1 MVPVMPAMAYSV
13 PTQDASYLAP
23 AVPQATAAAAAA
35 ATSSYLADSRSPSRS
50 RSRSR
55 SHRRH
60 SRHSRRHGHSS
71 SSSRSRSR
79 SRGHRHSH
87 RHRRHRHSRSSSS
100 SRSRSR
106 SWSSSSSSSSSRSP
120 SSRRSRRSSRVR
132 LSDSV
137 TRRGRRGRS
146 PEAVLE
152 DGTKVLFVGGVS
164 SDMTGDDLRTAFGAY
179 GTVSKVELKE
189 TFAYVFMASGGTR
202 AHDEMNGARVGPLQ
216 HRIRVEWARS
226 VARGRAEATSP
237 NTTLYV
243 ADYDPRMTRD
253 EVTGMF
259 SRFGT
264 IVRVCM
270 CNKFTFIEFERL
282 EDATRAYTEMQGTQC
297 GARTLTVQYARP
309 EPRRDSVPAPVPV
322 SAPVSVPAA
331 AEPVPDPSLAA
342 GTAAVATSAADASA
356 PRSRSPSGS
365 RSPSPAPRAD

>member
-1 MVPVMPAMAYSV
+1 M
-13 PTQDASYLAP
+13 
-23 AVPQATAAAAAA
+23 
-35 ATSSYLADSRSPSRS
+35 
-50 RSRSR
+50 
-55 SHRRH
+55 
-60 SRHSRRHGHSS
+60 
-71 SSSRSRSR
+71 
-79 SRGHRHSH
+79 
-87 RHRRHRHSRSSSS
+87 
-100 SRSRSR
+100 
-106 SWSSSSSSSSSRSP
+106 
-120 SSRRSRRSSRVR
+120 
-132 LSDSV
+132 
-137 TRRGRRGRS
+137 
-146 PEAVLE
+146 LE

-164 SDMTGDDLRTAFGAY
+164 ADMTGDDLRTAFGAY

-270 CNKFTFIEFERL
+270 CNKFTFIEFEKL
-282 EDATRAYTEMQGTQC
+282 DDATRAYTEMQGTQC

-309 EPRRDSVPAPVPV
+309 EPRRDSAPIPV
-322 SAPVSVPAA
+322 PVSVPAPAPVSMPAVA
-331 AEPVPDPSLAA
+331 ADPVPEASAVP
-342 GTAAVATSAADASA
+342 AVAAADAPA
-356 PRSRSPSGS
+356 RSRSPSAS
-365 RSPSPAPRAD
+365 RSPSPVPHAD